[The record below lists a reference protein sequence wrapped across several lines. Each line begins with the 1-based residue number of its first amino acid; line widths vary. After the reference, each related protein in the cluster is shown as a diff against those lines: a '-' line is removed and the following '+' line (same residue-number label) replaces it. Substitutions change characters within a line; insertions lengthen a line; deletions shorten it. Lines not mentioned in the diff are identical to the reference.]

1 MGTIIIAAVIGFIV
15 VAIIANM
22 IKRKRSGKSASCDC
36 SSGCGGCG
44 SSGCDTNHEQNHL
57 H

>member
-22 IKRKRSGKSASCDC
+22 IKRKRAGKSAS
-36 SSGCGGCG
+36 
-44 SSGCDTNHEQNHL
+44 
-57 H
+57 